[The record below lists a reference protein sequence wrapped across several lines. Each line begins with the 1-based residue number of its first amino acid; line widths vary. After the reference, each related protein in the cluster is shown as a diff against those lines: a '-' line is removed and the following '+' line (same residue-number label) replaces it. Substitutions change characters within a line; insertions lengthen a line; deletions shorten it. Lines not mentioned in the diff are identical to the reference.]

1 MKLKGKVA
9 VVTGAASGIGKA
21 IAMEFAKQ
29 GATVVIADIDSAGQ
43 KIADSIK
50 GGFVKVDVRK
60 TDDVKKAFDFVGKRY
75 GKLDIL
81 VNNAGV
87 YLQRALEHMSEK
99 EWDEIIDT
107 NLKGAFL
114 CSKYAVPLLKKAKGC
129 IINISSGLGIVP
141 EAESHA
147 YCASKAGVI
156 MLTKTMALAYAKDGL
171 RVNAVCPGPIM
182 TPLLEKAFSSK
193 KEIDEYAKLN
203 PLGRIGMPEDVA
215 KVVAFLASDDA
226 SYVTG
231 AAYTADGGESIR

>member
-81 VNNAGV
+81 VNNAGI
-87 YLQRALEHMSEK
+87 YMQRALEQMSEN
-99 EWDEIIDT
+99 EWDDVIDT

-114 CSKYAVPLLKKAKGC
+114 CSKYAVPLLKKTKGC

-193 KEIDEYAKLN
+193 KEINDYTKLN